1 MNTITAAELRT
12 KTPELVEALRDGY
25 SVNFIHRS
33 TLVGEIT
40 PAKKPAKVMSK
51 KDIEELME
59 MAGSLNLPK
68 LSDKEIDRRYR
79 KHIMQKYGKGL
90 PRR

>member
-1 MNTITAAELRT
+1 MNTITATELRT
-12 KTPELVEALRDGY
+12 KTPELIEALLDGY
-25 SVNFIHRS
+25 SVDLIHRS
-33 TLVGEIT
+33 TFVGEIT
-40 PAKKPAKVMSK
+40 PAKKSAKVISR

-79 KHIMQKYGKGL
+79 QHIMKKYGKNL
-90 PRR
+90 S